1 MKEVEGL
8 TGGFGD
14 IKKAAGAIGLVEHPQ
29 QRKLQLLAL
38 IMAANQ
44 RVQAPFAQLWFT
56 KRTQVAEYRITFHN
70 ADAF

>member
-1 MKEVEGL
+1 MDQIKGL

-14 IKKAAGAIGLVEHPQ
+14 VQKAARAVGLVQHPQ

-44 RVQAPFAQLWFT
+44 RIQAPFAQLWFT
-56 KRTQVAEYRITFHN
+56 KRTLVAEYPITFHN
-70 ADAF
+70 TDAF